1 MRKAHS
7 LLPHFAL
14 LAILLLPALLSCKPK
29 RPAGILS
36 PSQME
41 RLLVDYHLAQGM
53 AEAQNDAA
61 NADALR
67 YTYIRAALRKHHIEE
82 AVFDSSMIYYS
93 AHSEQMALIC
103 ARVCE
108 KVEAMRGSSG
118 NSNGEYDHSS
128 KYAHLTQQGDTA
140 NVWNGIQH
148 ATLTSDV
155 LHNLLMITWEA
166 DTATRAGDKFIWH
179 CNSQK
184 VAPGNLPDAFAQL
197 IIRYENDTVVSTTS
211 RVYGERDVEMHWQ
224 PTSKLD
230 TLRPVSVT
238 AMVYLSSREV
248 QEKEKQGRNVPEVL
262 LLRNISLIRIHPKP
276 KENVQKNDTVQL
288 KTDSIDAQVD
298 TTDLQPESMEEER
311 KELPRPRISP
321 AQLREAHPHTNT
333 INIQKAPSARPLKPN
348 RTLRPARE
356 IKR

>member
-1 MRKAHS
+1 
-7 LLPHFAL
+7 
-14 LAILLLPALLSCKPK
+14 
-29 RPAGILS
+29 
-36 PSQME
+36 
-41 RLLVDYHLAQGM
+41 
-53 AEAQNDAA
+53 
-61 NADALR
+61 
-67 YTYIRAALRKHHIEE
+67 
-82 AVFDSSMIYYS
+82 
-93 AHSEQMALIC
+93 
-103 ARVCE
+103 
-108 KVEAMRGSSG
+108 
-118 NSNGEYDHSS
+118 
-128 KYAHLTQQGDTA
+128 
-140 NVWNGIQH
+140 
-148 ATLTSDV
+148 
-155 LHNLLMITWEA
+155 MITWEA

-184 VAPGNLPDAFAQL
+184 VAPSNLPDAFAQL

-248 QEKEKQGRNVPEVL
+248 LEKEKQGRNVPEVL

-298 TTDLQPESMEEER
+298 TTDLKPESMEEER

-321 AQLREAHPHTNT
+321 A
-333 INIQKAPSARPLKPN
+333 KK
-348 RTLRPARE
+348 
-356 IKR
+356 